1 MRSARTHVISRGV
14 RPAFERFHHLRPEF
28 RRVRR
33 TSLAD
38 FGASLSERIGV
49 RFLGQFQDENI
60 ERTHFLNVNAFA

>member
-1 MRSARTHVISRGV
+1 VISRGL

-49 RFLGQFQDENI
+49 RFLGQFQDESI

>member
-1 MRSARTHVISRGV
+1 VISRGV